1 MAILLGKVLKT
12 VGLRG
17 EVKIY
22 TDDLSL
28 FEVGCEVLLGDEL
41 RSIEKI
47 RLQKNLPVVKFSGI
61 YSIEEAEDLVGLE
74 VYRDKDSVELE
85 EDEYYLSDLLGLTV
99 VDENMK
105 ILGVVKDVIQPS
117 SQWIYV
123 IQGEKEFM
131 LPAVDEY
138 ILSIDMETGMMV
150 VRLIE
155 GIL

>member
-1 MAILLGKVLKT
+1 MAIALGKTLKT

-17 EVKIY
+17 EIKVY
-22 TDDLSL
+22 PYDLSL
-28 FEVGCEVLLGDEL
+28 FEEGTEVLLGEDIMILEKL
-41 RSIEKI
+41 RF
-47 RLQKNLPVVKFSGI
+47 QKNMPVIKLSGI
-61 YSIEEAEDLVGLE
+61 DSIEEAEEYLDLE
-74 VYRDKDSVELE
+74 IFRDKDDIELE

-99 VDENMK
+99 VDENARV
-105 ILGVVKDVIQPS
+105 LGVVKDVLQPS
-117 SQWIYV
+117 SQWVYV
-123 IQGEKEFM
+123 IEGEKEFL